1 MMRNMKMRITK
12 CFPPSHIHMTLE
24 TCYVLALFM
33 QQNDFVIVIMC
44 APFCIAL
51 FPILTVTVIAADFM
65 AFIQSFEFTLKLPG
79 FNSHGRLTEIARY
92 YQNDVAANET
102 ENEHLHTSMRDDE
115 HEHWTHSIPTTAL
128 HITLSKCVISL
139 WLFQCSKMFR
149 SLHSN
154 FKLVP
159 VLRVIRKWHFML
171 ETFFFCPLFVLTLH
185 KFCTEN
191 SHLEIICSGFEP
203 NKVHHVKW

>member
-79 FNSHGRLTEIARY
+79 FNSYGRLTEIARY
-92 YQNDVAANET
+92 YQNVVAANET
-102 ENEHLHTSMRDDE
+102 ENEHSHTSMRDDE

-154 FKLVP
+154 WCRFYVSLGSGILWWKLFFSPTFCVNTAQILHWKFASGNHL
-159 VLRVIRKWHFML
+159 LRFW
-171 ETFFFCPLFVLTLH
+171 
-185 KFCTEN
+185 TE
-191 SHLEIICSGFEP
+191 
-203 NKVHHVKW
+203 